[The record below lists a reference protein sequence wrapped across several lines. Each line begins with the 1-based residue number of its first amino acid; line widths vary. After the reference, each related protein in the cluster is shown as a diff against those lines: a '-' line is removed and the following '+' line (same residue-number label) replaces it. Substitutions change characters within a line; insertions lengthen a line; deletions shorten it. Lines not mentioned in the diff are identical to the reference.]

1 MPAGNPTEI
10 RHMAVQ
16 AIYYSDRDGLEMALK
31 NADKM
36 LFSSKAEADARDRI
50 LELSEEVSVFLQK
63 RVEGLSEELAE
74 KCALAI
80 AEEKDLFAKALK
92 KPELLNRAAE

>member
-1 MPAGNPTEI
+1 
-10 RHMAVQ
+10 MAVK
-16 AIYYSDRDGLEMALK
+16 ALYYSERDGLEMALK

-50 LELSEEVSVFLQK
+50 LELSEEVTVFLQK

-74 KCALAI
+74 QCALAI
-80 AEEKDLFAKALK
+80 AEEKDLFARALK
-92 KPELLNRAAE
+92 KPELLNQPEEKAGE